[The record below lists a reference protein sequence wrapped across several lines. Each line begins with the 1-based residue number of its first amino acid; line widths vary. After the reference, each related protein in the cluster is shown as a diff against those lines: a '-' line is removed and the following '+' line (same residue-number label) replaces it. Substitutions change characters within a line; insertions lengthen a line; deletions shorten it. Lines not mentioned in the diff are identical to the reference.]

1 MLQRGFGVFVFSPN
15 PIGTPGAPQQGDLLC
30 LSQ

>member
-1 MLQRGFGVFVFSPN
+1 MLQRGFGAFVFLPN
-15 PIGTPGAPQQGDLLC
+15 SIGTPGAPQQGDLRC